1 MSQLQGTRDRWLR
14 IAREPALLCSLIILA
29 AAATALLSESV
40 QRQVTADMTFLIAA
54 VGLYMFTGLSGILS
68 FGHMAF
74 AAIGGY
80 AAAILVIDPETKAVI
95 LPDLPGGLGSVLLDP
110 VTATVV
116 AGLLGA
122 VFAGLIGVALMRAP
136 GMAATLASFAMLVIV
151 NSVAINWRGLTGGSQ
166 GMVSVPMTTTI
177 WTVVPWA
184 CVAVVAAAMLQRSR
198 WGIRLIASREDEAA
212 ARSVGIRVTTERWI
226 AWTVSAFFTGVS
238 GALYAQ
244 FVGSFTPG
252 VFYLDVTFLVIVML
266 VIGGRTSLSG
276 AVVGACVISIAG
288 IALRRAEE
296 GFDVLAWS
304 VEPMHGLRAI
314 GLGLIMLVVLLK
326 RPDGLMVRPAKSR
339 SHRPR
344 RPRPRGGS
352 RPAAADTTPP
362 DAPANNS
369 TDVSFTSIGAS
380 GSKGEQ

>member
-1 MSQLQGTRDRWLR
+1 MPQLQGPRDRRLR
-14 IAREPALLCSLIILA
+14 LVREPALLCLLIVVVA
-29 AAATALLSESV
+29 AASTTTSESL
-40 QRQVTADMTFLIAA
+40 QRQVTADMVFLIAA

-68 FGHMAF
+68 FGHMSF

-80 AAAILVIDPETKAVI
+80 GAAILVIDPETKAVI

-110 VTATVV
+110 VSATII

-122 VFAGLIGVALMRAP
+122 VFAALIGVALMRAP

-166 GMVSVPMTTTI
+166 GMVSVPMTTTV
-177 WTVVPWA
+177 WTVVMWA
-184 CVAVVAAAMLQRSR
+184 CVAVVVAALLQRSR
-198 WGIRLIASREDEAA
+198 WGIRLVASREDEAA
-212 ARSVGIRVTTERWI
+212 ARSVGIGVSLERWI

-244 FVGSFTPG
+244 LVGSFTPG

-276 AVVGACVISIAG
+276 AVVGAFVISFAG

-304 VEPMHGLRAI
+304 FGPTHGLRAI
-314 GLGLIMLVVLLK
+314 GLGLIMLAVLLK
-326 RPDGLMVRPAKSR
+326 RPEGLMVRTPQSWSRRRRGFRPPAPPADAAPDR
-339 SHRPR
+339 S
-344 RPRPRGGS
+344 
-352 RPAAADTTPP
+352 AD
-362 DAPANNS
+362 
-369 TDVSFTSIGAS
+369 VELTSIVTTGTR
-380 GSKGEQ
+380 GEQ